1 MLTIQREIVVGLV
14 NPNGQTV
21 VALQPAALS
30 TCILGRA
37 AFTASWALGLRE
49 QILFPNG
56 EIDLVPVVPSPR
68 CKQRSTCKRN
78 LCFVL
83 GEVISMGTTTMGTKL
98 AAFPTNDLE
107 YYFLVIK
114 SDNVQ
119 GIKFCEH
126 CKEILDM
133 MLER

>member
-1 MLTIQREIVVGLV
+1 
-14 NPNGQTV
+14 
-21 VALQPAALS
+21 
-30 TCILGRA
+30 
-37 AFTASWALGLRE
+37 
-49 QILFPNG
+49 
-56 EIDLVPVVPSPR
+56 
-68 CKQRSTCKRN
+68 
-78 LCFVL
+78 
-83 GEVISMGTTTMGTKL
+83 MGTTTMGTNL

-133 MLER
+133 MLERQQRKWWAQLPENFNLPAWEMIKDFDMV